1 MYSYKL
7 VSQKLIYILK
17 NNLNKIVKIFLKIIA
32 AVFAL
37 LACGSS
43 AVSDADKNAETTKY
57 VNDIDVY
64 GNYQYDYATTNGIN
78 AGEQGTGGSDAK
90 GAYSYYSP
98 EGVYV
103 QLAYT
108 ANEAGFQA
116 SGSHLPT
123 PPPIPY
129 HILKSLEYIRAHPP
143 KSEDFQIAYVQFV

>member
-1 MYSYKL
+1 MYKL
-7 VSQKLIYILK
+7 F
-17 NNLNKIVKIFLKIIA
+17 IV

-37 LACGSS
+37 LACGSW
-43 AVSDADKNAETTKY
+43 AVSDVDKYAETTKY

-64 GNYQYDYATTNGIN
+64 GNYNYDYATTNGIS
-78 AGEQGTGGSDAK
+78 ASEQGTGSSYAN

-108 ANEAGFQA
+108 ANEAGFQP

-129 HILKSLEYIRAHPP
+129 QILKSLEYIRTHPP
-143 KSEDFQIAYVQFV
+143 KSEDF